1 MGRATRAEPL
11 FRFHG
16 PWPRTAHSP
25 FPCEWWLSPEH
36 HWPTDECNGILPHPR
51 NQGICFWGPSKKTQV
66 SFSIFFLL
74 CLLFS
79 SIKKKKEKKKEGKKT
94 SGWTGNLFS
103 RWYFCSSWDPWSPH
117 IPSHPPL
124 PPTGAEWRS
133 LVTWPYN
140 CRPGHFL
147 FLQKKKGLQLEGIE
161 IGYAKAS
168 VHDQITQIKLVY
180 DRISFCGAI
189 MGYLNWN
196 LLRNG
201 HLSPTGN

>member
-1 MGRATRAEPL
+1 MSALWEAWAGLRERNRCFVSTDPDPVLHTHPSRVSGDCLPSTTGPRMSAMGSYPTPEIRGFASGDLQRKPRFL
-11 FRFHG
+11 F
-16 PWPRTAHSP
+16 
-25 FPCEWWLSPEH
+25 L
-36 HWPTDECNGILPHPR
+36 
-51 NQGICFWGPSKKTQV
+51 
-66 SFSIFFLL
+66 SFSFYAFY
-74 CLLFS
+74 FS

-147 FLQKKKGLQLEGIE
+147 FLQKKKRLAVG
-161 IGYAKAS
+161 GYR
-168 VHDQITQIKLVY
+168 DWL
-180 DRISFCGAI
+180 C
-189 MGYLNWN
+189 
-196 LLRNG
+196 
-201 HLSPTGN
+201 